1 MSSEASLRI
10 GKTEIE
16 LLKENT
22 YSIRTNDYIV
32 DSLRENVEI
41 LHNKHMK
48 KIELSGTLSSSSP
61 LYSKRQIEINASS
74 VMPLQ
79 TFLSKAS
86 NQKGVSYDVLLHFLG
101 NIGNQLTFL
110 KKKGYAIPFISL
122 EDIIVI
128 DGIIFAFVNDD
139 KVFKIEDTMAG
150 EDSEH
155 SEHSEDGGDE
165 RNERNERNA
174 RNKENPQNII
184 IDFPMKFNK
193 KNSFIPSTIK
203 KYFGSGDNKG
213 KKLPI
218 IIHHSWGFYS
228 LAQLCVFIFL
238 RKSIANLADYEN
250 IAGPFIYTPLYWCLK
265 RCLDKNNSKRILLY
279 I

>member
-22 YSIRTNDYIV
+22 YSIRTNDHIV

-41 LHNKHMK
+41 LHNKHIK
-48 KIELSGTLSSSSP
+48 KIPLPPHSSTSP
-61 LYSKRQIEINASS
+61 LHSVTQIEINASS

-79 TFLSKAS
+79 TFLNKTS
-86 NQKGVSYDVLLHFLG
+86 NQKGVSYDVILHFIG

-110 KKKGYAIPFISL
+110 KKKGYAVPFISL

-139 KVFKIEDTMAG
+139 KVFRIEDVGRG
-150 EDSEH
+150 EDE
-155 SEHSEDGGDE
+155 EDGG
-165 RNERNERNA
+165 NERNE

-184 IDFPMKFNK
+184 IDFPIKFNK
-193 KNSFIPSTIK
+193 KNSFIPPMIK
-203 KYFGSGDNKG
+203 KYFGSGEDKG

-238 RKSIANLADYEN
+238 RKSIADVTDYED

>member
-22 YSIRTNDYIV
+22 YSIRTNDHIV

-41 LHNKHMK
+41 LHGKHIK
-48 KIELSGTLSSSSP
+48 KTP
-61 LYSKRQIEINASS
+61 LHSATQIEINASS

-79 TFLSKAS
+79 TFLNKAS

-128 DGIIFAFVNDD
+128 DGTIFAFVNDD
-139 KVFKIEDTMAG
+139 KVFRIEDTMAD
-150 EDSEH
+150 EESELSEH
-155 SEHSEDGGDE
+155 E
-165 RNERNERNA
+165 RNERNERN
-174 RNKENPQNII
+174 KENQQNII
-184 IDFPMKFNK
+184 IDFPIKFNK
-193 KNSFIPSTIK
+193 KNSFIPPMIK
-203 KYFGSGDNKG
+203 KYFGYGDNKI

-228 LAQLCVFIFL
+228 LAQLCIFIFL
-238 RKSIANLADYEN
+238 RKSITNIGDYEN
-250 IAGPFIYTPLYWCLK
+250 IAGAFIYTPLYWCLK

>member
-1 MSSEASLRI
+1 MNPESSLRI
-10 GKTEIE
+10 GKTEIG

-22 YSIRTNDYIV
+22 YNIRTNDYIIE
-32 DSLRENVEI
+32 SLRENIEI
-41 LHNKHMK
+41 LHSKHIK
-48 KIELSGTLSSSSP
+48 KTP
-61 LYSKRQIEINASS
+61 LHSATQIEINASS

-79 TFLSKAS
+79 TFLSKAF
-86 NQKGVSYDVLLHFLG
+86 NQKGVSYDIILHFIG

-110 KKKGYAIPFISL
+110 KKKGYAVPFISL

-139 KVFKIEDTMAG
+139 KVFRIEDVGGG
-150 EDSEH
+150 EDGED
-155 SEHSEDGGDE
+155 EEDGGDE
-165 RNERNERNA
+165 RNE

-184 IDFPMKFNK
+184 IDFPIKFNK
-193 KNSFIPSTIK
+193 KNSFIPPMIK
-203 KYFGSGDNKG
+203 KYFGSGDDKI

-218 IIHHSWGFYS
+218 IIHHSWGLYS

-238 RKSIANLADYEN
+238 RKSITNVTDYEDV
-250 IAGPFIYTPLYWCLK
+250 AGPFIYTPLYWCLK

>member
-22 YSIRTNDYIV
+22 YSIITNDHIV

-41 LHNKHMK
+41 LHNKHIK
-48 KIELSGTLSSSSP
+48 KIPLPPHSSTSP
-61 LYSKRQIEINASS
+61 LHSVTQIEINASS

-79 TFLSKAS
+79 TFLNKTS
-86 NQKGVSYDVLLHFLG
+86 NQKGVSYDVILHFIG

-110 KKKGYAIPFISL
+110 KKKGYAVPFISL

-139 KVFKIEDTMAG
+139 KVFRIEDVGRG
-150 EDSEH
+150 EDE
-155 SEHSEDGGDE
+155 EDGG
-165 RNERNERNA
+165 NERNERN
-174 RNKENPQNII
+174 KEYPQNII
-184 IDFPMKFNK
+184 IDFPIKFNK
-193 KNSFIPSTIK
+193 KNSFIPPMIK
-203 KYFGSGDNKG
+203 KYFGSGDDKG

-238 RKSIANLADYEN
+238 RKSIADVTDYED

>member
-1 MSSEASLRI
+1 MNPESSLRI
-10 GKTEIE
+10 GKTDIE

-22 YSIRTNDYIV
+22 YSIRANDYV
-32 DSLRENVEI
+32 LDSLQENIEI
-41 LHNKHMK
+41 LHNKHVK
-48 KIELSGTLSSSSP
+48 KINNKNFTTSP
-61 LYSKRQIEINASS
+61 LHSIKEIEFNASS

-79 TFLSKAS
+79 TFLNKAY
-86 NQKGVSYDVLLHFLG
+86 NQKGVSYDIILHFIG

-139 KVFKIEDTMAG
+139 KVFRIEDVVGDESEGDG
-150 EDSEH
+150 EGHGEYNG
-155 SEHSEDGGDE
+155 DGGDE
-165 RNERNERNA
+165 RNERNERN
-174 RNKENPQNII
+174 PQNII
-184 IDFPMKFNK
+184 IDFPIKFNK
-193 KNSFIPSTIK
+193 KNSFIPPMIK
-203 KYFGSGDNKG
+203 KYFGYGEDKG

-218 IIHHSWGFYS
+218 IIHYSYGFYS
-228 LAQLCVFIFL
+228 LAQLCIFIFL
-238 RKSIANLADYEN
+238 RKIINNVTDYEDV
-250 IAGPFIYTPLYWCLK
+250 AGPFIYTPLYWCLK

>member
-1 MSSEASLRI
+1 MNHESSLRI
-10 GKTEIE
+10 GKTEIG

-22 YSIRTNDYIV
+22 YSIRTNDYII
-32 DSLRENVEI
+32 DSLRENIEI
-41 LHNKHMK
+41 LHNKHIK
-48 KIELSGTLSSSSP
+48 KTPLPPHSSTSP
-61 LYSKRQIEINASS
+61 LHSATQIEINASS

-86 NQKGVSYDVLLHFLG
+86 NQKGVSYDVILHFIG

-110 KKKGYAIPFISL
+110 KKKGYAVPFISL

-139 KVFKIEDTMAG
+139 KVFRIEDVGGG
-150 EDSEH
+150 EDGED
-155 SEHSEDGGDE
+155 EEDGGDE
-165 RNERNERNA
+165 RNERNERN
-174 RNKENPQNII
+174 KENPQNII
-184 IDFPMKFNK
+184 IDFPIKFNK
-193 KNSFIPSTIK
+193 KNSFIPPMIK
-203 KYFGSGDNKG
+203 KYFGSGEDKA

-238 RKSIANLADYEN
+238 RKSITNVTDYEDV
-250 IAGPFIYTPLYWCLK
+250 AGPFIYTPLYWCLK
-265 RCLDKNNSKRILLY
+265 RCLEKNNSKRVLLY

>member
-1 MSSEASLRI
+1 
-10 GKTEIE
+10 
-16 LLKENT
+16 
-22 YSIRTNDYIV
+22 
-32 DSLRENVEI
+32 
-41 LHNKHMK
+41 
-48 KIELSGTLSSSSP
+48 
-61 LYSKRQIEINASS
+61 
-74 VMPLQ
+74 LQ

-86 NQKGVSYDVLLHFLG
+86 NQKGVSYDIILHFIG

-110 KKKGYAIPFISL
+110 KKKGYAVPFISL

-139 KVFKIEDTMAG
+139 KVFRIEDVGGG
-150 EDSEH
+150 EDGEDK
-155 SEHSEDGGDE
+155 EDGGNE
-165 RNERNERNA
+165 RNERNERN
-174 RNKENPQNII
+174 KEYPQNII
-184 IDFPMKFNK
+184 IDFPIKFNK
-193 KNSFIPSTIK
+193 KNSFIPPMIK
-203 KYFGSGDNKG
+203 KYFGSGDDKG

-238 RKSIANLADYEN
+238 RKSIADVTDYED

>member
-1 MSSEASLRI
+1 MNSEASLRV
-10 GKTEIE
+10 GKTEVE

-22 YSIRTNDYIV
+22 YIIRTNDYIIK
-32 DSLRENVEI
+32 SLHENIEI
-41 LHNKHMK
+41 LHK
-48 KIELSGTLSSSSP
+48 KYIKKTNSKKPSITEIEF
-61 LYSKRQIEINASS
+61 NAFS

-79 TFLSKAS
+79 SFLNKSA
-86 NQKGVSYDVLLHFLG
+86 NQKGVSYDILLHFLG

-128 DGIIFAFVNDD
+128 DDIIFAFVNDD
-139 KVFKIEDTMAG
+139 KVFKIEDG
-150 EDSEH
+150 EGP
-155 SEHSEDGGDE
+155 EDDNDE
-165 RNERNERNA
+165 RNERNES
-174 RNKENPQNII
+174 KSLNII
-184 IDFPMKFNK
+184 IDFPLKFNK
-193 KNSFIPSTIK
+193 KNSFIPPTIK
-203 KYFGSGDNKG
+203 KYFDSSSNLGSSH
-213 KKLPI
+213 KLPI

-228 LAQLCVFIFL
+228 LAQLCIFIFL
-238 RKSIANLADYEN
+238 KKRIVDDIEYQD

>member
-48 KIELSGTLSSSSP
+48 KIELSGTLPSSSP

-86 NQKGVSYDVLLHFLG
+86 NQKGVSYDVLLHFIG

-139 KVFKIEDTMAG
+139 KVFKIEDTMAD
-150 EDSEH
+150 EESEY
-155 SEHSEDGGDE
+155 SEDGGDE
-165 RNERNERNA
+165 RNERNERNE
-174 RNKENPQNII
+174 RKKEKPQNII
-184 IDFPMKFNK
+184 IDFPIKFNK
-193 KNSFIPSTIK
+193 KNSFIPPMIK

-228 LAQLCVFIFL
+228 LAQLCIYIFL
-238 RKSIANLADYEN
+238 RKSIANVTDYEDV
-250 IAGPFIYTPLYWCLK
+250 AGPFIYTPLYWCLK

>member
-1 MSSEASLRI
+1 
-10 GKTEIE
+10 
-16 LLKENT
+16 
-22 YSIRTNDYIV
+22 
-32 DSLRENVEI
+32 
-41 LHNKHMK
+41 
-48 KIELSGTLSSSSP
+48 
-61 LYSKRQIEINASS
+61 
-74 VMPLQ
+74 MPLQ

-110 KKKGYAIPFISL
+110 KKKGYAVPFISL

-139 KVFKIEDTMAG
+139 KVFRIEDVGGG
-150 EDSEH
+150 EDE
-155 SEHSEDGGDE
+155 EGAVDE
-165 RNERNERNA
+165 RNERNEK
-174 RNKENPQNII
+174 NKEYPQNII
-184 IDFPMKFNK
+184 IDFPIKFNK
-193 KNSFIPSTIK
+193 KNSFIPPMIK
-203 KYFGSGDNKG
+203 KYFGHTNGQ
-213 KKLPI
+213 KLPI

-238 RKSIANLADYEN
+238 KKSIANVTDYDDV
-250 IAGPFIYTPLYWCLK
+250 AGPFIYTPLYWCLK

>member
-1 MSSEASLRI
+1 MNPESSLRI
-10 GKTEIE
+10 GKTEIG

-22 YSIRTNDYIV
+22 YNIRTNDYIIE
-32 DSLRENVEI
+32 SLRENIEI
-41 LHNKHMK
+41 LHSKHIK
-48 KIELSGTLSSSSP
+48 KTP
-61 LYSKRQIEINASS
+61 LHSATQIEINASS

-86 NQKGVSYDVLLHFLG
+86 NQKGVSYDIILHFIG

-110 KKKGYAIPFISL
+110 KKKGYAVPFISL

-139 KVFKIEDTMAG
+139 KVFRIEDVGGG
-150 EDSEH
+150 EDGED
-155 SEHSEDGGDE
+155 EEDGGDE
-165 RNERNERNA
+165 RNE

-184 IDFPMKFNK
+184 IDFPIKFNK
-193 KNSFIPSTIK
+193 KNSFIPPMIK
-203 KYFGSGDNKG
+203 KYFGSGDDKI

-218 IIHHSWGFYS
+218 IIHHSWGLYS

-238 RKSIANLADYEN
+238 RKSITNVTDYEDV
-250 IAGPFIYTPLYWCLK
+250 AGPFIYTPLYWCLK

>member
-1 MSSEASLRI
+1 MNHEASLRI
-10 GKTEIE
+10 GKTEVS

-22 YSIRTNDYIV
+22 YSIRTNEYV
-32 DSLRENVEI
+32 LDSLRENIEI
-41 LHNKHMK
+41 LHSKHIK
-48 KIELSGTLSSSSP
+48 KIP
-61 LYSKRQIEINASS
+61 LHSATQIEFNASS
-74 VMPLQ
+74 VTPLQ

-86 NQKGVSYDVLLHFLG
+86 NQKGVSYDILLHFIG

-110 KKKGYAIPFISL
+110 KKKGYAVPFISL

-139 KVFKIEDTMAG
+139 KVFRIEDVGGG
-150 EDSEH
+150 EDE
-155 SEHSEDGGDE
+155 EDAVEE
-165 RNERNERNA
+165 RNERNERN
-174 RNKENPQNII
+174 KEYPQNII
-184 IDFPMKFNK
+184 IDFPIKFNK
-193 KNSFIPSTIK
+193 KNSFIPPMIK
-203 KYFGSGDNKG
+203 KYFEHTNGQ
-213 KKLPI
+213 KLPI

-238 RKSIANLADYEN
+238 KKSIANVTEYDDV
-250 IAGPFIYTPLYWCLK
+250 AGPFIYTPLYWCLK

>member
-1 MSSEASLRI
+1 MNSEASLRI

-22 YSIRTNDYIV
+22 YSIRTNDYII
-32 DSLRENVEI
+32 DSLRENIEI
-41 LHNKHMK
+41 LHSKHIKNINNIK
-48 KIELSGTLSSSSP
+48 KIP
-61 LYSKRQIEINASS
+61 LYNASPSHSTTEIELNASS

-79 TFLSKAS
+79 TFLNKAS
-86 NQKGVSYDVLLHFLG
+86 SQKGVGYDAILHFIG

-110 KKKGYAIPFISL
+110 KKKGYAVPFISL

-139 KVFKIEDTMAG
+139 KVFRIEDV
-150 EDSEH
+150 D
-155 SEHSEDGGDE
+155 GDE
-165 RNERNERNA
+165 DDGDNRNF
-174 RNKENPQNII
+174 QNII
-184 IDFPMKFNK
+184 IDFPIKFNK
-193 KNSFIPSTIK
+193 KNSFIPPMIK
-203 KYFGSGDNKG
+203 KYFGSGDDKG

-228 LAQLCVFIFL
+228 LAQLCIFIFL
-238 RKSIANLADYEN
+238 KKRINDVTDYEDV
-250 IAGPFIYTPLYWCLK
+250 AGVFIYTPLYWCLK

>member
-22 YSIRTNDYIV
+22 YSIRTNDHIV
-32 DSLRENVEI
+32 DSIRENVEI
-41 LHNKHMK
+41 LHGKHIK
-48 KIELSGTLSSSSP
+48 KTP
-61 LYSKRQIEINASS
+61 LHSVTQIEINASS

-79 TFLSKAS
+79 TFLNKSS

-101 NIGNQLTFL
+101 NIGNQLTFF
-110 KKKGYAIPFISL
+110 KNKGYAIPFISL

-128 DGIIFAFVNDD
+128 DDIIFAFVNDE
-139 KVFKIEDTMAG
+139 KIFKMEYAEDA
-150 EDSEH
+150 EDERDIDH
-155 SEHSEDGGDE
+155 E
-165 RNERNERNA
+165 RNERNERN
-174 RNKENPQNII
+174 KGKPENIS
-184 IDFPMKFNK
+184 IDFPLKFNK
-193 KNSFIPSTIK
+193 KNSFIPPMIK
-203 KYFGSGDNKG
+203 KYFHHGDG
-213 KKLPI
+213 HKLPI

-228 LAQLCVFIFL
+228 LAQICIFIFL
-238 RKSIANLADYEN
+238 RKRIDNETEYEDV
-250 IAGPFIYTPLYWCLK
+250 AGPFIYTPLYWCLK

>member
-1 MSSEASLRI
+1 MNSNVSLRI

-22 YSIRTNDYIV
+22 YSIRTNDYLI
-32 DSLRENVEI
+32 DSLRENIEI
-41 LHNKHMK
+41 QHKKNIKKTDNKK
-48 KIELSGTLSSSSP
+48 TSITEIEL
-61 LYSKRQIEINASS
+61 NAFSM
-74 VMPLQ
+74 MPLQ
-79 TFLSKAS
+79 TFLSKPF
-86 NQKGVSYDVLLHFLG
+86 NQKGISYDVLLHFIG

-128 DGIIFAFVNDD
+128 DDIIFAFVNNE
-139 KVFKIEDTMAG
+139 KVFRIEEDVGGG
-150 EDSEH
+150 EGD
-155 SEHSEDGGDE
+155 EDDEGREDDGDE
-165 RNERNERNA
+165 RNE

-184 IDFPMKFNK
+184 IDFPIKFNK
-193 KNSFIPSTIK
+193 KNSFIPPIIK
-203 KYFGSGDNKG
+203 KYFGHEDDKG

-228 LAQLCVFIFL
+228 LAQLCIFIFL
-238 RKSIANLADYEN
+238 RKSIDNVADYEEV
-250 IAGPFIYTPLYWCLK
+250 AGPFIYTPLYWCLR
-265 RCLDKNNSKRILLY
+265 RCLDENNSKRILLY

>member
-22 YSIRTNDYIV
+22 YSIRTNDHIV
-32 DSLRENVEI
+32 DSIRENVEI
-41 LHNKHMK
+41 LHGKHIK
-48 KIELSGTLSSSSP
+48 KTP
-61 LYSKRQIEINASS
+61 LHSVTHIEINASS

-79 TFLSKAS
+79 TFLNKSS

-128 DGIIFAFVNDD
+128 DGTIFAFVNDD
-139 KVFKIEDTMAG
+139 KVFKIEDTMAD
-150 EDSEH
+150 EESELSEH
-155 SEHSEDGGDE
+155 E
-165 RNERNERNA
+165 RNERNERN
-174 RNKENPQNII
+174 KENPQNIN
-184 IDFPMKFNK
+184 IDFPIKFNK
-193 KNSFIPSTIK
+193 KNSFIPPMIK

-228 LAQLCVFIFL
+228 LAQLCIFIFL
-238 RKSIANLADYEN
+238 RKSIANLDDYEN

>member
-1 MSSEASLRI
+1 MNPESSLRI

-22 YSIRTNDYIV
+22 YNIRTNDYII
-32 DSLRENVEI
+32 DSLRENIEI
-41 LHNKHMK
+41 LHNKHIK
-48 KIELSGTLSSSSP
+48 KTSLHSAT
-61 LYSKRQIEINASS
+61 QIEMNASS

-101 NIGNQLTFL
+101 NIGNQLTYL
-110 KKKGYAIPFISL
+110 KKKGYAVPFISL

-139 KVFKIEDTMAG
+139 KVFRIEDVAGG
-150 EDSEH
+150 EDGEDG
-155 SEHSEDGGDE
+155 EDEEDGGDE
-165 RNERNERNA
+165 RNERNERN
-174 RNKENPQNII
+174 NHNSENIV
-184 IDFPMKFNK
+184 IDFPIKFNK
-193 KNSFIPSTIK
+193 KNSFIPPMIK
-203 KYFGSGDNKG
+203 KYFGSSEDKG

-238 RKSIANLADYEN
+238 KKSIANVTDYEAV
-250 IAGPFIYTPLYWCLK
+250 AGPFIYTPLYWCLK
-265 RCLDKNNSKRILLY
+265 RCLDKNNSKRIRLY

>member
-1 MSSEASLRI
+1 MDSETSLRV

-22 YSIRTNDYIV
+22 YSIRTNDYII
-32 DSLRENVEI
+32 DSLHENIEI
-41 LHNKHMK
+41 LHKKHTKKTNNKK
-48 KIELSGTLSSSSP
+48 SSITEIEF
-61 LYSKRQIEINASS
+61 NASS

-79 TFLSKAS
+79 SFLNKSANK
-86 NQKGVSYDVLLHFLG
+86 KGVSYDVLLHFIG

-128 DGIIFAFVNDD
+128 DEIIFAFVNDD
-139 KVFKIEDTMAG
+139 KVFRIEDVGDDRDMQ
-150 EDSEH
+150 
-155 SEHSEDGGDE
+155 DE
-165 RNERNERNA
+165 RNERNN
-174 RNKENPQNII
+174 ENTQNII
-184 IDFPMKFNK
+184 IDFPIKFNK
-193 KNSFIPSTIK
+193 KNSFIPPIIK
-203 KYFGSGDNKG
+203 KYFGGGLNYNDSQ
-213 KKLPI
+213 KLPI

-228 LAQLCVFIFL
+228 LAQLCIFIFL
-238 RKSIANLADYEN
+238 RKKIEDDTDYDN
-250 IAGPFIYTPLYWCLK
+250 VAGPIIYTPLYWCLK